1 MKVYLVG
8 GAVRDQLLGID
19 SKDRD
24 WVVVGETPDAM
35 KARGFR
41 PVGKGFPV
49 FLHPDTQ
56 EEYALARTER
66 KSGHGYGGFTF
77 YSAPDVTL
85 EDDLIRRDL
94 TINAMAQDSDGNIID
109 PYGGQTDIHNK
120 KLRHVSASFEEDP
133 LRILRVA
140 RFAARFHDKG
150 FTIAAETHQ
159 LMKKLADS
167 GELSYLV
174 PERIWQETVNA
185 LKEKTP
191 TVYFNTLLACGAL
204 PVVLPLLASFLTN
217 DSPALPA
224 LSQATKAEETV
235 YIRFGTLFPASASV
249 NDKQLSAFFKKMHLP
264 NAFSEVGLLVNKH
277 LSALIAAH
285 QGMEAEALVS
295 LFEKTDAFRKPER
308 FMNALASSYYL
319 GGVSTTRLSDR
330 RPVILQ
336 QLHACRKVSAYP
348 FVNAGYTGKD
358 VGEKVMQQRV
368 NIVSQLFNYSMVQ
381 K

>member
-8 GAVRDQLLGID
+8 GAVRDRLLGID

-24 WVVVGETPDAM
+24 WVVVGATPDAM

-41 PVGKGFPV
+41 PVGKDFPV

-94 TINAMAQDSDGNIID
+94 TINAMAQDSEGNIID
-109 PYGGQTDIHNK
+109 PYGGQTDIHNR

-133 LRILRVA
+133 LRVLRVA
-140 RFAARFHDKG
+140 RFAARFYDKG
-150 FTIAAETHQ
+150 FTIAAETRR
-159 LMKKLADS
+159 LMKKVVDS
-167 GELSYLV
+167 GEPGYLV

-191 TVYFNTLLACGAL
+191 DVYFNTLFSCGAL
-204 PVVLPLLASFLTN
+204 PVVLPLLTDFLTD

-224 LSQATKAEETV
+224 LSQAAKAEENTR
-235 YIRFGTLFPASASV
+235 IRFATLFPPSATISY
-249 NDKQLSAFFKKMHLP
+249 KQLSAFFKKRCFP
-264 NAFSEVGLLVNKH
+264 NAFAEVALLVNKY

-285 QGMEAEALVS
+285 QGMEAEALVD

-308 FMNALASSYYL
+308 FMSALASSYYL
-319 GGVSTTRLSDR
+319 GISSTGMLSDK
-330 RPVILQ
+330 RPVIFK
-336 QLHACRKVSAYP
+336 QLDACRKVSAYP
-348 FVNAGYTGKD
+348 FIDAGYTGKD
-358 VGEKVMQQRV
+358 VGKKVMQQRV
-368 NIVSQLFNYSMVQ
+368 NIVSQLLIV
-381 K
+381 KE